1 MSWGLRRS
9 SQRKSSRSSRS
20 PVKADLVPVSE
31 ARLRRQPYGT
41 SGLVHG
47 PTGLLYAPGGP
58 FTQPTDP
65 ITELSVPQNADCSGD
80 NAPEARLEG
89 GVEEYGELHS
99 QKKEK
104 QWKTWETETIPL
116 LLQPYIHLLRE
127 TESLRDLS
135 VLQQRLRRSSCGCNN
150 PRPQNV
156 VCIFFESKFNIGPP
170 SIYI

>member
-20 PVKADLVPVSE
+20 PVKTDLVPVSE
-31 ARLRRQPYGT
+31 AQLPRQPYGT

-47 PTGLLYAPGGP
+47 PAGLLYAPGGP
-58 FTQPTDP
+58 FTQPADP
-65 ITELSVPQNADCSGD
+65 ITELSVLENADRSGN

-89 GVEEYGELHS
+89 GVEESGELPS

-104 QWKTWETETIPL
+104 QWKTWETEIIPL

-127 TESLRDLS
+127 TRSLRDLS
-135 VLQQRLRRSSCGCNN
+135 MLRQRLRHSSCRCNN
-150 PRPQNV
+150 PRLQNV
-156 VCIFFESKFNIGPP
+156 ACIFFESKFHTGPL
-170 SIYI
+170 